1 MVYTTT
7 LRSIRSLTVKDG
19 EPMKNVLLAIALGAA
34 LFASCGGNKPKTVP
48 AQPQPETGSL
58 ERFEEPGETTETETG
73 ENQTTPPPVKTET
86 IPVLEP
92 QTVGTD
98 EVTDHIAKGI
108 TGIFREFGY
117 SGELD
122 VPVNFKRRVAHYI
135 RYFSNDEKGA
145 RFYTRAMN
153 RADQYLPMIRE
164 TLKQKQLPLS
174 LAYLPVVESGFNPN
188 AHSRAGA
195 VGMWQFMKNTA
206 KMYGLTVSHRRDERK
221 DPVKSTAAAA
231 EYLNDLLAMFGLDD
245 PFLGICA
252 YNAGE
257 GRILGALRKIS
268 FTERSFWTLVKK
280 KLLQTETDDYIP
292 QFMAVILMTND
303 RETYIAASKT
313 VPVAADD
320 EEDREIINAL
330 HVRADVPVDEAGVGE
345 EIETAAPPAQT
356 PNRGYRVKQGDTL
369 YSIAR
374 NFNVRLDD
382 LKAWNR
388 LRGNQIHPGQE
399 LTFTP
404 SGGATDKSASVPRP
418 SREKHKPY
426 KLLYT
431 VNYKDTLVRIA
442 LLFKG
447 VSVRDIMKWNGLKR
461 SRIYPKQKLAVYLD
475 QPPRKVV
482 THVVRRGETAGK
494 IAGIYGRRIE
504 CVLALNGLVG
514 TSRLM
519 PGKQLKIYYF

>member
-1 MVYTTT
+1 
-7 LRSIRSLTVKDG
+7 
-19 EPMKNVLLAIALGAA
+19 MKNILLVIALTAA

-48 AQPQPETGSL
+48 EKSQTQTEAASL
-58 ERFEEPGETTETETG
+58 ERFQEPGETPEANTPDMAVETS
-73 ENQTTPPPVKTET
+73 ENQTIPPPIKAET
-86 IPVLEP
+86 IPILEP
-92 QTVGTD
+92 RAVETD

-135 RYFSNDEKGA
+135 RYFSNDEKGS
-145 RFYTRAMN
+145 RFYSRAMS

-164 TLKQKQLPLS
+164 ALKEKHLPLS
-174 LAYLPVVESGFNPN
+174 LAYLPAVESGFNPN
-188 AHSRAGA
+188 ARSRAGA

-206 KMYGLTVSHRRDERK
+206 RMYGLTVSRHRDERK
-221 DPVKSTAAAA
+221 DPARSTAAAA
-231 EYLNDLLAMFGLDD
+231 EYLNDLLAMFGLED

-257 GRILGALRKIS
+257 GKILSALRKIS
-268 FTERSFWTLVKK
+268 FTERSFWTLVRK

-292 QFMAVILMTND
+292 QFMAIILMNND
-303 RETYIAASKT
+303 PETYIAASKT
-313 VPVAADD
+313 VPVAPDD
-320 EEDREIINAL
+320 DEDREIIDAL
-330 HVRADVPVDEAGVGE
+330 HDRVAVLADDEGVGE
-345 EIETAAPPAQT
+345 EIETAVPSAQAPT
-356 PNRGYRVKQGDTL
+356 RIYRIKPGDTL

-374 NFNVRLDD
+374 NFNVSVAD

-388 LRGNQIHPGQE
+388 LSSNRIHPGRE
-399 LTFTP
+399 L
-404 SGGATDKSASVPRP
+404 SVSSSAGNVGKSKPLSHT
-418 SREKHKPY
+418 SNEKRKPY
-426 KLLYT
+426 KLTYT

-447 VSVRDIMKWNGLKR
+447 VSVRDIMAWNGLKR
-461 SRIYPKQKLAVYLD
+461 SRIYPKQKLALYLD

-482 THVVRRGETAGK
+482 THVVKPGESAGK
-494 IAGIYGRRIE
+494 IAGLYGRRIE

-514 TSRLM
+514 TSLLM